1 MVDEDEDDAK
11 LASSN
16 SRSLNYLKQQLRVA
30 CLRNHLLAPPEPPK
44 TLACNAISIAYSFG
58 GLRRLLLKKYL
69 APLKKYYNRQGMFN
83 ARRRCAV
90 KGYSEEVKATAA
102 AGNLSGGGINI
113 IKPDGLFPHQ
123 IIHYVEDG
131 DLGEAAKLQ
140 WRKAMVQK
148 HKEGGK
154 SKEQSV
160 SLGLLVSQLS
170 KEPAWRGKPP
180 HLYSL
185 LGDDLKSNLSFLK
198 RMDFGIVMDLEKIFD
213 LILQVAVKE
222 DLKPEQMIK
231 KLFVFT
237 YCIPSRLY
245 DSCAWETKY
254 EAIK

>member
-1 MVDEDEDDAK
+1 MVDEHEDDAK

-30 CLRNHLLAPPEPPK
+30 WSHNPLN
-44 TLACNAISIAYSFG
+44 TLKLICNLYSG
-58 GLRRLLLKKYL
+58 KRTTI
-69 APLKKYYNRQGMFN
+69 
-83 ARRRCAV
+83 
-90 KGYSEEVKATAA
+90 VKACLTRE
-102 AGNLSGGGINI
+102 GGVR
-113 IKPDGLFPHQ
+113 LR
-123 IIHYVEDG
+123 DG
-131 DLGEAAKLQ
+131 DLGEAAELQ
-140 WRKAMVQK
+140 WKAMVQK

-154 SKEQSV
+154 SKEQSPDG
-160 SLGLLVSQLS
+160 SQAQQPQQHQLLLPQ
-170 KEPAWRGKPP
+170 PP

-245 DSCAWETKY
+245 DSCAWETKGDSFGWLAQQFGPHHHLM
-254 EAIK
+254 EAAIADKEYQTLAVVD